1 MTDRPV
7 PPRQPRRRR
16 GARGDWMN
24 TPTRLTKPAPRPR
37 MFHPQGT
44 DREPLSQVVI
54 AVGSKRPSTI
64 ADVTRGV
71 VLPALIDLVLD
82 GGRET
87 R

>member
-1 MTDRPV
+1 
-7 PPRQPRRRR
+7 
-16 GARGDWMN
+16 
-24 TPTRLTKPAPRPR
+24 